1 MAQNQIYKQLSP
13 YNFFRIEV
21 ITRTGTAFQRM
32 RAVKGVKLKRPDIYP
47 VSPFV
52 YCSAIIILMPL
63 TCNGKT
69 ILRYV
74 LVLETGIV
82 PSLH

>member
-32 RAVKGVKLKRPDIYP
+32 RAVKGVKLKKNEIDNNNIFI
-47 VSPFV
+47 VEGQ
-52 YCSAIIILMPL
+52 AIKNAGHKTCITFIL
-63 TCNGKT
+63 K
-69 ILRYV
+69 
-74 LVLETGIV
+74 
-82 PSLH
+82 